1 MPFDFD
7 AERERW
13 ERQNARIAEILL
25 GEQRPLRFALKSGG
39 SILVSRDM
47 LKPGEWRITRF
58 EGDGQPTGHIACA
71 TYERAVR
78 EARKLGGDVLDGMT
92 VL

>member
-1 MPFDFD
+1 
-7 AERERW
+7 
-13 ERQNARIAEILL
+13 
-25 GEQRPLRFALKSGG
+25 
-39 SILVSRDM
+39 M

-78 EARKLGGDVLDGMT
+78 EARKLGADVLDGMT
-92 VL
+92 VF